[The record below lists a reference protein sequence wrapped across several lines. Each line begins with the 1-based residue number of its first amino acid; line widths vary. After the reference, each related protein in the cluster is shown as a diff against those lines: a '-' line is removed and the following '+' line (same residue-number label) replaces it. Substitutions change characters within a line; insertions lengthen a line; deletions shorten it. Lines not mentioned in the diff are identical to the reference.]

1 MNNKLAWLYMVPAA
15 LFLGVFLIYPT
26 FSTIALSFFGPR
38 SVEFVGLANY
48 RSVLT
53 SSAVLSALRN
63 NLLWLAIMP
72 TATVALG
79 LVLAAIL
86 DRVRYEAIVK
96 AIVFLPM
103 SISFVG
109 ASVIWKF
116 VYAYR
121 PASRPQIGLL
131 NAILAR
137 LGFEPIGW
145 LAVRPWVNNL
155 ALITVGIWVWTGFCV
170 VILSAAYK
178 GVPRELVEA
187 ARIDGASEFQIFWHV
202 ILPHMRGTI
211 AITFTT
217 MVIYVL
223 KIFDIVYVMTN
234 GAFDTEV
241 LASRMI
247 KEMFGYWN
255 YGSAAA
261 IATLLL
267 LLVIPFLTIS
277 MLRFLREER

>member
-1 MNNKLAWLYMVPAA
+1 
-15 LFLGVFLIYPT
+15 
-26 FSTIALSFFGPR
+26 
-38 SVEFVGLANY
+38 
-48 RSVLT
+48 
-53 SSAVLSALRN
+53 
-63 NLLWLAIMP
+63 
-72 TATVALG
+72 
-79 LVLAAIL
+79 
-86 DRVRYEAIVK
+86 
-96 AIVFLPM
+96 
-103 SISFVG
+103 
-109 ASVIWKF
+109 
-116 VYAYR
+116 
-121 PASRPQIGLL
+121 
-131 NAILAR
+131 
-137 LGFEPIGW
+137 
-145 LAVRPWVNNL
+145 
-155 ALITVGIWVWTGFCV
+155 
-170 VILSAAYK
+170 
-178 GVPRELVEA
+178 
-187 ARIDGASEFQIFWHV
+187 
-202 ILPHMRGTI
+202 MRGTI